1 MRAAYLCS
9 CFLGKNPPPYCAHF
23 NLSFVPDHNK
33 VHAADVLHAT
43 SYLLFEII
51 PEFSCTV
58 SSSERV
64 WTGNQRTRMG
74 GNIASAF
81 SILEVFAIYMAA
93 AVHDFDHPGRTN
105 AFLVA
110 TKSPLVR
117 VWVGVGGCGCRM
129 SGKGSESIARG

>member
-1 MRAAYLCS
+1 MCPLLALTFTACPL
-9 CFLGKNPPPYCAHF
+9 
-23 NLSFVPDHNK
+23 LSLLPTDHNK

-43 SYLLFEII
+43 SFLLFEII

-58 SSSERV
+58 TDPSERV
-64 WTGNQRTRMG
+64 WTGNQRTRL

-81 SILEVFAIYMAA
+81 SILEVFATYMAA

-110 TKSPLVR
+110 TRSPLVR
-117 VWVGVGGCGCRM
+117 GRVEGWLGGG
-129 SGKGSESIARG
+129 GEKGDGLVK

>member
-9 CFLGKNPPPYCAHF
+9 CFLGKPPPPYTCAHV
-23 NLSFVPDHNK
+23 NPSFVPDHNK

-81 SILEVFAIYMAA
+81 SILEVFSIYMAA

-117 VWVGVGGCGCRM
+117 VWVGVGVASVGGCGC
-129 SGKGSESIARG
+129 GGCGCG